1 MRWTKVIMLLK
12 KLFKNH
18 DFNIESLLFKIY
30 KELELSTNE
39 LMTLLALINVYRKKN
54 TFSLTTLSKRIDYP
68 SKDIGL
74 YVDALIDKGFLTI
87 YLETTN
93 QNKTKE
99 VFHLDDMF
107 LKVEQHILKD
117 QEQKSKSHDD
127 QIKKIIIKLEQY
139 LDRMLKPIEIEQ
151 IREMFDIEGYSDDD
165 MYQVIE
171 QLKEQVT
178 VKKMQRML
186 VLQSRIPNQDIDPET
201 DKVLD
206 ALYKSIK

>member
-1 MRWTKVIMLLK
+1 MLLK

-30 KELELSTNE
+30 KELGLSTNE

-54 TFSLTTLSKRIDYP
+54 TFSLNVLSRRIDYP
-68 SKDIGL
+68 AKDIGL
-74 YVDALIDKGFLTI
+74 CVDALIDKGFLTI
-87 YLETTN
+87 YLETTK

-107 LKVEQHILKD
+107 LKVEQHISKD
-117 QEQKSKSHDD
+117 REQKSKSQDD

-139 LDRMLKPIEIEQ
+139 LDRMLKPIELEQ
-151 IREMFDIEGYSDDD
+151 IREMFDIEGYSYDD

-171 QLKEQVT
+171 QLKEQVS
-178 VKKMQRML
+178 VKKLQRML
-186 VLQSRIPNQDIDPET
+186 VLQSRIPNQEIDPET
-201 DKVLD
+201 DKALD